1 MCLYLIN
8 RLLCMYTVLL
18 NFNLM
23 KNLREFRWRQG
34 IPKHLLVPVKKATGL
49 RKAETPPTRP
59 PPGAVPTALY
69 APRLPSGLWSRGLPS
84 PPCHL
89 CGLAVLG
96 TPVSRGARYTPGG
109 PPALAGPA
117 GTTHGQCSQFI
128 TTHERLQSRCF

>member
-1 MCLYLIN
+1 MCLYVIN
-8 RLLCMYTVLL
+8 ELLCAYTVLL
-18 NFNLM
+18 NFNLTT
-23 KNLREFRWRQG
+23 NLRDFRWRQG
-34 IPKHLLVPVKKATGL
+34 IPKHLLVPGKKATGL
-49 RKAETPPTRP
+49 RKAETPPP
-59 PPGAVPTALY
+59 PPGAAPTPLY

-109 PPALAGPA
+109 PLALAGPA

-128 TTHERLQSRCF
+128 TMHECLQSCCF